1 MTQPSLDELRV
12 LLANTRT
19 IAIVGLSDKPWRD
32 SYRVAD
38 YLQRQGYRVL
48 PVNPNLTEALGEKAY
63 ARLEDI
69 PEKVDLVDIFRRA
82 DAVPEIVEAAI
93 ALGVKG
99 VWMQEGVVHEAA
111 AAKAR
116 AAGLQVV
123 MDRCILKEHHRA
135 TGR

>member
-1 MTQPSLDELRV
+1 MTPPSLDELRV

-32 SYRVAD
+32 SYRVAA
-38 YLQRQGYRVL
+38 YLQRHGYRIL
-48 PVNPNLTEALGEKAY
+48 PVNPNLREVLGEKAY
-63 ARLEDI
+63 ARLEDV
-69 PEKVDLVDIFRRA
+69 PETIDLVDIFRRA
-82 DAVPEIVEAAI
+82 DAVPEIIDAAI
-93 ALGVKG
+93 VIGAKA

-123 MDRCILKEHHRA
+123 MDRCILKEHR
-135 TGR
+135 RL